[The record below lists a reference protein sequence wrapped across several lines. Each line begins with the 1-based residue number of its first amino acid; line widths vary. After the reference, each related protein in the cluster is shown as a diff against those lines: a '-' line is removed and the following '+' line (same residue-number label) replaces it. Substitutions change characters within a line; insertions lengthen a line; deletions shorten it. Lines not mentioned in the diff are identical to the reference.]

1 MANTKSIKVSR
12 KNILDAMMNAEV
24 KALTL
29 AILREDV
36 NDDITQEAFDEALNK
51 WHKALNKPAKSS
63 AGKDD
68 DYIANEVVP
77 YVVGQ
82 DHPVTA
88 SDVNAALIN
97 APRANRAS
105 SLLRRACDLGL
116 LSRDKVRKNASYV
129 YSAPDYDWESY
140 IAEYDAKVKAKAEA
154 RIAKAR
160 ANRS

>member
-12 KNILDAMMNAEV
+12 KSILDAVMNNEV
-24 KALTL
+24 RALTL
-29 AILREDV
+29 AILRQDV
-36 NDDITQEAFDEALNK
+36 NEDITEDAFNEALDK

-68 DYIANEVVP
+68 QFIVDEVVP
-77 YVVGQ
+77 YVTSQ
-82 DHPVTA
+82 DAPVTA
-88 SDVNAALIN
+88 ADLNAAIIN

-105 SLLRRACDLGL
+105 SLLRRACTLGL

-129 YSAPDYDWESY
+129 YSAPDYDWDAY
-140 IAEYDAKVKAKAEA
+140 IADYDAKVKAKAEA